1 MSNNLTKTKENI
13 KERIYEIRGVQVMLD
28 SDLGELYGVQ
38 TKRINEAVKNNPQ
51 KFPERFSWILTD
63 EESKT
68 FLVENFD
75 QKIERRGG
83 KYKNPRVFT
92 EQGVAMLSTILK
104 SQTAIKVTINIM
116 DTFVAMRKYIS
127 NNLLEQKYINNLV
140 LENHDLIKQNS
151 KDIKLL
157 QESFEKFE
165 EKKTKED
172 IYFHGQIYDA
182 YSKIL
187 EIFESARNELI
198 IIDSYADH
206 ILLDIIKRLKVKVT
220 IITKKNNLL
229 TDLDISK
236 YNKQYSNL
244 KVIFNNS
251 FHDRYF
257 ILDKNKVYH
266 CGTSINRIG
275 KSTFSITLMN
285 DNKVINSLY
294 EEVKLC
300 QKNQK

>member
-1 MSNNLTKTKENI
+1 MSNNLTETKENI

-28 SDLGELYGVQ
+28 SDLAELYECANG
-38 TKRINEAVKNNPQ
+38 TKTINQAVGRHKNRFPEDFMFQLTEEEFKYICGPNLGPQ
-51 KFPERFSWILTD
+51 KNMIRYLP
-63 EESKT
+63 KA
-68 FLVENFD
+68 
-75 QKIERRGG
+75 
-83 KYKNPRVFT
+83 FT
-92 EQGVAMLSTILK
+92 EQGVAMLSTIIRTPIATQA
-104 SQTAIKVTINIM
+104 SIDIM
-116 DTFVAMRKYIS
+116 RAFVSMRKYIS

-187 EIFESARNELI
+187 EIFESAKEELI

-229 TDLDISK
+229 TDIDISK

-244 KVIFNNS
+244 KVIFNNN

-257 ILDKNKVYH
+257 ILDKKIVYH